1 MNLLHMKYAVEIA
14 KTNSLNKAAET
25 LYVGQS
31 ALSRAIKELES
42 SLGVTLFERSS
53 KGMTLTPDGQLFIHY
68 AKSVLKQVDNIENM
82 FSQGKTDKQRFS
94 ISVPRASYVADAFAR
109 FTTLLEKQRDTEIYY
124 TETNSMTAVK
134 NVLSDSSKLGII
146 RYAQSFDK
154 YYKDMMD
161 EKGLAYELVCEFTF
175 KVLMSR
181 QSPLA
186 KLSELTTDDL
196 QRHTEIAHADPYV
209 PSIPLSEVKKEE
221 LPDVFGRRIF
231 VYERASQFELLCKNP
246 DTFMWVSEVPKDL
259 LDRYGLMTVRCT
271 DNSRIYKDLL
281 IRREDYKLTKLDQL
295 FIEQLITAKREIF
308 SSAEEK

>member
-186 KLSELTTDDL
+186 KL
-196 QRHTEIAHADPYV
+196 
-209 PSIPLSEVKKEE
+209 
-221 LPDVFGRRIF
+221 
-231 VYERASQFELLCKNP
+231 
-246 DTFMWVSEVPKDL
+246 
-259 LDRYGLMTVRCT
+259 
-271 DNSRIYKDLL
+271 
-281 IRREDYKLTKLDQL
+281 
-295 FIEQLITAKREIF
+295 
-308 SSAEEK
+308 

>member
-53 KGMTLTPDGQLFIHY
+53 KGMTLTPDGQLFVHY
-68 AKSVLKQVDNIENM
+68 AKSVLKQVDNIESM

-109 FTTLLEKQRDTEIYY
+109 FTTLLEKDRDTEIYY

-161 EKGLAYELVCEFTF
+161 EKGLAYELVCEFNF

-186 KLSELTTDDL
+186 KLSGLTTDDL
-196 QRHTEIAHADPYV
+196 HRHIEIAHADPYV

-259 LDRYGLMTVRCT
+259 LDRYGLMTANCT
-271 DNSRIYKDLL
+271 DNNRIYKDLL

-295 FIEQLITAKREIF
+295 FIEQLIAAKREIF